1 MTPMPR
7 LSNSRTRLNLP
18 GAHRTE
24 QAKGG
29 RCYIRWRAW
38 RGKGAPNI
46 GTYAGDTWAE
56 AEARERADEAGLSR
70 RYGEAREHKT
80 DTGTLDGVLTY
91 YEQSGEFKRLSASK
105 RREVERIMKSMRAD
119 TLKLERGEC
128 KLRAFPTAALG
139 AKRSRSIFKA
149 WRDDVCETRGPQAA
163 DARVEALRRAL
174 NVAMSDG
181 VADANPLAKLGKVAN
196 PDRADLIWETE
207 HQAAYFG
214 WIAKERIRIEREA
227 KSDVAMRQNKP
238 KMLARLAAGEDAL
251 IVALWTGMRREDVS
265 LFDSRWVQGRGVVY
279 TASKGARRA
288 KTAGKKPRIT
298 VVPILPPLQAVLD
311 RRFANGRKGW
321 LITSSRK
328 ARYTPHALGAIVGEI
343 ASEAGVDRTLHD
355 AKGTFVTHMLTH
367 CPDLSRLE
375 IARMVDWSEDDVE
388 RIERK
393 YVSGDRIAAALLDR
407 LNRNGS
413 GA

>member
-1 MTPMPR
+1 MPR
-7 LSNSRTRLNLP
+7 LPNSRTRLNLP
-18 GAHRTE
+18 GAHRTR
-24 QAKGG
+24 QRKGA
-29 RCYIRWRAW
+29 RFHIRWRAW

-46 GTYAGDTWAE
+46 GTYVGASWSE
-56 AEARERADEAGLSR
+56 AEALERSDEAGISKR
-70 RYGEAREHKT
+70 FGEARENKI

-91 YEQSGEFKRLSASK
+91 YEDAGEFKKLSASK
-105 RREVERIMKSMRAD
+105 RREVERVMKSMRAD
-119 TLKLERGEC
+119 TLKLDRGEC
-128 KLRAFPTAALG
+128 KLRDFPTKALG
-139 AKRSRSIFKA
+139 AKRSRVIFKA
-149 WRDDVCETRGPQAA
+149 WRDAIAEERGPQAA
-163 DARVEALRRAL
+163 DSRVETLRRAL

-181 VADANPLAKLGKVAN
+181 VGDANPLAKLSKVAN
-196 PDRADLIWETE
+196 PDRADLIWEVE

-227 KSDVAMRQNKP
+227 KTDKAMRQNKP

-251 IVALWTGMRREDVS
+251 ETALWTGMRREDVS

-298 VVPILPPLQAVLD
+298 VVPVLPPLQTVLD
-311 RRFANGRKGW
+311 RRFAGGRKGW

-343 ASEAGVDRTLHD
+343 AAAAGVDRTLHD

-393 YVSGDRIAAALLDR
+393 YVSGDRIAAALLER
-407 LNRNGS
+407 LNRNTSGS
-413 GA
+413 

>member
-1 MTPMPR
+1 MTR
-7 LSNSRTRLNLP
+7 LPHSRTRLNLP
-18 GAHRTE
+18 GAHRTRR
-24 QAKGG
+24 AKRG
-29 RCYIRWRAW
+29 RFYIHWRAW

-46 GTYAGDTWAE
+46 GTYVGATWAE
-56 AEARERADEAGLSR
+56 AEALKRADEAGISR
-70 RYGEAREHKT
+70 RFGEARENKI

-91 YEQSGEFKRLSASK
+91 YEGAGEFKKLSASK
-105 RREVERIMKSMRAD
+105 RREVERVMKSMRTDAI
-119 TLKLERGEC
+119 KLERGEC
-128 KLRAFPTAALG
+128 KLRDFPTKALG
-139 AKRSRSIFKA
+139 AKRSRAIFKA
-149 WRDDVCETRGPQAA
+149 WRDAVAEARGPQAA
-163 DARVEALRRAL
+163 DSRVETLRRAL

-181 VADANPLAKLGKVAN
+181 VTDANPLAGLSKVAN
-196 PDRADLIWETE
+196 PDRADLIWEVE

-227 KSDVAMRQNKP
+227 KTDLAMRQNKP

-251 IVALWTGMRREDVS
+251 TVALWTGMRREDVS

-298 VVPILPPLQAVLD
+298 VVPILTPLQAVLD
-311 RRFANGRKGW
+311 RRFAGDRKGW

-343 ASEAGVDRTLHD
+343 AAAAGVDRTLHD
-355 AKGTFVTHMLTH
+355 AKGSFVTHMLTH
-367 CPDLSRLE
+367 VPDLSRLE

-393 YVSGDRIAAALLDR
+393 YVSGDRIAAALLER
-407 LNRNGS
+407 LNRNTSGS
-413 GA
+413 